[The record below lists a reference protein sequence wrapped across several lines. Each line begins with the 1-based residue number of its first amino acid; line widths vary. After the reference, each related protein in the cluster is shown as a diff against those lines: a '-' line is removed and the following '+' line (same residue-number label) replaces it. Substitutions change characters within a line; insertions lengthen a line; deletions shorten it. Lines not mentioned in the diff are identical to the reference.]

1 MKSIKF
7 KTEVHMNIRDEYRVT
22 INGDTPAHAQF
33 DTIKQM
39 KKYAKENGFIKTF
52 NRLDHR
58 NSCNFYNAEKF
69 SKVILITE
77 GEFAGSFAC
86 VNDMGGLMSRLDNS
100 AKRNA
105 WTMTRGNKGNN
116 VEGHTDFDKTRWV
129 INKDYEAFTKQ
140 STEGKGSLNHFKQ
153 AKKLHDDSWKF
164 RLAQFMAT
172 LSDAELAEVDR
183 ERVVI
188 ADRTVTIEEQ
198 NIEPV
203 IEVAPTIA
211 PKTDDQSA
219 FVEVKHDEYYES
231 KVLANHNQQ
240 EQEEQ
245 PMNMMD
251 AIEEAYQEPQE
262 PMRSREVMRAIGEWL
277 DDYADAAE
285 GAQARL
291 RDAIENIDFAGM
303 DRNEAYHA
311 IATENSRLAVSRMPK
326 PTTQLRRVNWYD
338 EVA

>member
-1 MKSIKF
+1 
-7 KTEVHMNIRDEYRVT
+7 MNIRDEYRVT

-277 DDYADAAE
+277 D
-285 GAQARL
+285 
-291 RDAIENIDFAGM
+291 
-303 DRNEAYHA
+303 
-311 IATENSRLAVSRMPK
+311 
-326 PTTQLRRVNWYD
+326 PTFRT
-338 EVA
+338 

>member
-1 MKSIKF
+1 MKVIKI
-7 KTEVHMNIRDEYRVT
+7 KTEVVMNIRDEYRIV
-22 INGDTPAHAQF
+22 INGEVPAHQQF

-39 KKYAKENGFIKTF
+39 KKYAKENDFVKTY

-58 NSCNFYNAEKF
+58 NSCGLYNQENF

-77 GEFAGSFAC
+77 GEFVGSFAC

-116 VEGHTDFDKTRWV
+116 VEGHSDFDKTRWV
-129 INKDYEAFTKQ
+129 INKNYESFTKQ
-140 STEGKGSLNHFKQ
+140 SIEGKGSLNHFKQ
-153 AKKLHDDSWKF
+153 SKKLHGDSWKF

-172 LSDAELAEVDR
+172 LSDAELAEVER

-188 ADRTVTIEEQ
+188 SNRTVTIEEQ

-211 PKTDDQSA
+211 TKTDDQIA
-219 FVEVKHDEYYES
+219 FVEVKHDEI
-231 KVLANHNQQ
+231 KVLANQSDA
-240 EQEEQ
+240 EQEE
-245 PMNMMD
+245 P
-251 AIEEAYQEPQE
+251 A
-262 PMRSREVMRAIGEWL
+262 RSREAMQAIGEWL
-277 DDYADAAE
+277 EDYADAAE

-291 RDAIENIDFAGM
+291 HEAIGNTDFTGMTREEAFDAIG
-303 DRNEAYHA
+303 
-311 IATENSRLAVSRMPK
+311 TENTRLSIARMPK
-326 PTTQLRRVNWYD
+326 PKKLHRDNWHD
-338 EVA
+338 EAA